1 MPLAHLEAQTPTK
14 DLYFNIVQFTHCFTV
29 NINTSVL
36 FKKSKVI
43 KIFYSVFLLK
53 LYCFAFAIEIHVLG
67 IYFGC
72 GVSFSIER
80 SS

>member
-53 LYCFAFAIEIHVLG
+53 LYCFAFHI
-67 IYFGC
+67 
-72 GVSFSIER
+72 
-80 SS
+80 